1 MKPRLL
7 FILFLLLGSCHSSQI
22 REIEFDFGE
31 YEFEYEIDQ
40 LFAATNDGGL
50 AATRYSFVGAH
61 EKSIGALS
69 ANADTVDRISENTW
83 NQIKEAYSFHEAAD
97 YIIREAEKHDLI
109 LINEAHAVPQHRNFV
124 KRLLPALS
132 TLGFEYLAL
141 EAIGMTSK
149 GQQYDTEIEERGY
162 ATTRSGFYLKEPE
175 LGNLIRDAVKH
186 GFKIIG
192 YDQGSGEEREIMGA
206 QNILKQIEADGK
218 RAKTLVLCGW
228 DHIKEDETGT
238 YWEYA
243 LAGRLKEFTGEDPL
257 TINQTQYY
265 ERSQSIYE
273 DSIFQHVNVD
283 APMVLL
289 NKNGESF
296 DVEKNTEWYDVF
308 VFHPR
313 TKYIDGFPSWIVQ
326 TNPLVSI
333 KLPKIAME
341 CPCKFFL
348 YAQNDD
354 ISKAVPLYIHEVNTI
369 ERRLRLPMKKGEKYK
384 LVISNKDISY
394 LLEP

>member
-1 MKPRLL
+1 MKSNLFLL
-7 FILFLLLGSCHSSQI
+7 LLLLLGSCRSKSI
-22 REIEFDFGE
+22 REIEFAFGE
-31 YEFEYEIDQ
+31 YEFEHEIDQ
-40 LFAATNDGGL
+40 LFAATKDGGL

-61 EKSIGALS
+61 KKLIDALS
-69 ANADTVDRISENTW
+69 SNADTIERISPSDW
-83 NQIKEAYSFHEAAD
+83 DQIKEEYTFQKATD
-97 YIIREAEKHDLI
+97 YIIREAEKHEWV

-124 KRLLPALS
+124 RRLLPALA
-132 TLGFEYLAL
+132 TLGFKYLAL

-175 LGNLIRDAVKH
+175 FGQLIREAVQH
-186 GFKIIG
+186 GFEIIG

-218 RAKTLVLCGW
+218 RGKTLVLCGW
-228 DHIKEDETGT
+228 DHIKEVETGT

-265 ERSQSIYE
+265 ERSQGIYE
-273 DSIFQHVNVD
+273 DSIFQHVD
-283 APMVLL
+283 IDQPMVLL
-289 NKNGESF
+289 NANGESL
-296 DVEKNTEWYDVF
+296 DVERNTNWYDLF

-313 TKYIDGFPSWIVQ
+313 TKYVEGFPHWIVE
-326 TNPLVSI
+326 TNPITTI
-333 KLPKIAME
+333 KLPEIMMT
-341 CPCKFFL
+341 CPCKVFL

-354 ISKAVPLYIHEVNTI
+354 ITKAVPLYIHEVNTI
-369 ERRLRLPMKKGEKYK
+369 ERRLRLPLNQKEKYK
-384 LVISNKDISY
+384 LVLSNKNISY
-394 LLEP
+394 LIE